1 MDRPRRSRFNP
12 DITVRPAMKPSLH
25 SWTRLVGRR
34 CLRILLLP
42 WLVAIAGCGPSGDA
56 PPSPGSG
63 PSGTTP
69 TLTFG
74 VAFETLQTEA
84 WVAAWERLKS
94 ECSRN
99 NAVMLEAVADGD
111 ANRQLEQV
119 KTFISRKVDG
129 LIIVPKD
136 AKTVIPMIKAAN
148 AASIPVVLFNRPSDP
163 TDAPHTVIAPD
174 NFSLAKETVNHL
186 ITLARKTGAK
196 QKAMILM
203 GDLGDINAIGRRDG
217 FEAAVLEAGDAVEVV
232 SRIPTEWNQ
241 EKALAGVQSALQLHP
256 DIGLIFTSSDFMFPS
271 IKSVLS
277 SLGRWKKSG
286 EPGHVIL
293 GGFDGDATAYQ
304 WLKEGYVDAT
314 GVQDF
319 FWEAE
324 MAVKVLVD
332 ATAGKPT
339 PDRLDDKGFTVNQEN
354 LAQLED
360 RMWGAV
366 VAKQR

>member
-1 MDRPRRSRFNP
+1 MRYTASHL
-12 DITVRPAMKPSLH
+12 AMQPHLF
-25 SWTRLVGRR
+25 RIPPLAR
-34 CLRILLLP
+34 RILGGWVLLTLL
-42 WLVAIAGCGPSGDA
+42 WFSSGCGPSSDGPHSA
-56 PPSPGSG
+56 TPPATST
-63 PSGTTP
+63 PSA
-69 TLTFG
+69 TLTIG
-74 VAFETLQTEA
+74 VAFETLQTES
-84 WVAAWERLKS
+84 WVAAWDRLKV
-94 ECSRN
+94 ECARHQ
-99 NAVMLEAVADGD
+99 ATMLEAVADGD

-119 KTFISRKVDG
+119 KSFINRKVDG
-129 LIIVPKD
+129 IIITPKD

-148 AASIPVVLFNRPSDP
+148 AARIPVVLFNRPSDP

-174 NFSLAKETVNHL
+174 NFSITRETVNHL
-186 ITLARKTGAK
+186 VSLARKTGKK
-196 QKAMILM
+196 QKAMVLL
-203 GDLGDINAIGRRDG
+203 GDLGDINAVGRRDG
-217 FEAAVLEAGDAVEVV
+217 FEAAMKEAGDAVEVV

-241 EKALAGVQSALQLHP
+241 EKALAGVQSAFQLHP

-277 SLGRWKKSG
+277 NLGRWKKAG

-304 WLKEGYVDAT
+304 LLKQGYVDAT

-319 FWEAE
+319 FWESE

-332 ATAGKPT
+332 AKAGKAP
-339 PDRLDDKGFTVNQEN
+339 PARLDDKGFAITQDN

-366 VAKQR
+366 VAKSRR